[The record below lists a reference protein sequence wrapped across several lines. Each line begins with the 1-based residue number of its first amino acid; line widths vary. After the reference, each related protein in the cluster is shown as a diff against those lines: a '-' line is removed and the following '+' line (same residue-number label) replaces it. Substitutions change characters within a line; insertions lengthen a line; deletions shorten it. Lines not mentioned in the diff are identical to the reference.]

1 MAGLQILYHT
11 LSHCH
16 PEQLDWRNI
25 WGCLFSFEL
34 WAVEAICR
42 VRLATLKERTSPTR
56 AARQQM
62 KSHPHLSAELEA
74 ALSDTL
80 LTCSTCSQNGVES
93 SKIGG
98 KAVPQFVRFSVPFGV
113 IGFHWF
119 SKCNTSRY
127 MLIRATLL
135 FWGFYDP
142 RKWIRECE
150 VAMVKRVKDWSP
162 KMRQWTPVLTPGSW
176 RRDGYCDCL
185 GARINPTG
193 KNWMLWAHAAH
204 AGELHGPFE
213 AWLSG
218 SDPREATK
226 CLAGTPN

>member
-93 SKIGG
+93 SKIGWESSSTICPFFGSVRCNWFSLVFQVQHFKIHVDSSHLTLLRLLRPAQMDPRVRSCHG
-98 KAVPQFVRFSVPFGV
+98 KAREGLK
-113 IGFHWF
+113 
-119 SKCNTSRY
+119 SKD
-127 MLIRATLL
+127 A
-135 FWGFYDP
+135 
-142 RKWIRECE
+142 
-150 VAMVKRVKDWSP
+150 
-162 KMRQWTPVLTPGSW
+162 PVDPGS
-176 RRDGYCDCL
+176 D
-185 GARINPTG
+185 
-193 KNWMLWAHAAH
+193 
-204 AGELHGPFE
+204 AGFLT
-213 AWLSG
+213 AWWVLWLSG
-218 SDPREATK
+218 SPDQPDREELNVMGTCGTCRRVARTFRS
-226 CLAGTPN
+226 LA